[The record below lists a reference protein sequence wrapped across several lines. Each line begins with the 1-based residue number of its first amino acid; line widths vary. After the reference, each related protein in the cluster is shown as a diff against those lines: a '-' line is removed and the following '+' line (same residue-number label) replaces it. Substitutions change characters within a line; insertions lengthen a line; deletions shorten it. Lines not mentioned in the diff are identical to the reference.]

1 MTTMYDVAYLPKPNT
16 VQVCLSRKTTDPL
29 LTAAAF
35 IVPMFDDG
43 SIALAVNQF
52 RGLEITGG
60 HVEDGESLSV
70 AASRECREETGIIVA
85 NAIPIGYLKMETSG
99 VIPDGYKYPHPISY
113 QQFFVGMVSAITE
126 PLDGDECTGF
136 VRIYRAD
143 DPRIDKPHMKA
154 FCERA
159 LSL

>member
-1 MTTMYDVAYLPKPNT
+1 MYDLPYLPKPNS
-16 VQVCLSRKTTDPL
+16 VEVWLSGETADPR
-29 LTAAAF
+29 LTASAF
-35 IVPMFDDG
+35 IIPMFDDG
-43 SIALAVNQF
+43 SIALAVNRF
-52 RGLEITGG
+52 RGLEIAGG
-60 HVEDGESLSV
+60 HIEEGESFSV
-70 AASRECREETGIIVA
+70 AVSRECKEETGIIVA
-85 NAIPIGYLKMETSG
+85 NVIPIGFLKMETRG
-99 VIPDGYKYPHPISY
+99 TIPQGYRYPHPVSY

-126 PLDGDECTGF
+126 PLVDDECSGF